1 MQNECGK
8 SLVDS
13 NILVY
18 LADSEDAQRQEL
30 ALRWLRE
37 SANKIIFVSAQNLRE
52 FAFRALIKS
61 APPEKIID
69 FIDSFTAKFTVLQ
82 DDQLDTK
89 NAIELCKGDSALF
102 WDASIVSVMKRNGID
117 CILTENT
124 KDFRTLGVKAIN
136 PLK

>member
-13 NILVY
+13 NILIY
-18 LADSEDAQRQEL
+18 LADSQDPKRQAS
-30 ALRWLRE
+30 ALNWLEENIGRT
-37 SANKIIFVSAQNLRE
+37 IFVSAQTLRE
-52 FAFRALIKS
+52 FAFRALVKS
-61 APPEKIID
+61 TPSEKIID
-69 FIDSFTAKFTVLQ
+69 FLDLFTARFTVLQ

-89 NAIELCKGDSALF
+89 NAVELCKGNQKLF
-102 WDASIVSVMKRNGID
+102 WDASIVSVMNRNGID

-124 KDFRTLGVKAIN
+124 KDFRTLGVKAVN